1 MTELETFTAAYIKA
15 MYFSDTGDEGQPPS
29 DAELSEE
36 AQLDIEADCRSFW
49 RRFGCYVTTEI
60 CTNAFDDSVSQA
72 GHDFFF
78 TRNGHGCGFWEDEWP
93 ETYRDM
99 LAAAARGYG
108 ELNLHLGKQRIIEFG
123 LYKIKSKPET
133 IKKYDEKKRRRYFER
148 YARLVHGVYAIYFV
162 GIITAKDTHELYQK
176 FEKAINEWQPK

>member
-15 MYFSDTGDEGQPPS
+15 MYFSDTGDEGQPPT

-78 TRNGHGCGFWEDEWP
+78 TRNRHGVGFWEDEWP

-99 LAAAARGYG
+99 LTNAARGYG
-108 ELNLHLGKQRIIEFG
+108 ELNIYLGDSSEQI
-123 LYKIKSKPET
+123 Y
-133 IKKYDEKKRRRYFER
+133 
-148 YARLVHGVYAIYFV
+148 VH
-162 GIITAKDTHELYQK
+162 
-176 FEKAINEWQPK
+176 